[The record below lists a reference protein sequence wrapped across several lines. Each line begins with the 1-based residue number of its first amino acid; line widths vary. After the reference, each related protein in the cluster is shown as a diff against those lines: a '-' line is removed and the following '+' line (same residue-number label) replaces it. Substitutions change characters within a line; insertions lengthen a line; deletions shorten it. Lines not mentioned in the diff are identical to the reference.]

1 MALYRDAQFLLSG
14 NIALKIANDIEKRKR
29 RQHKILY
36 RSRNL
41 RGEFFNLYFD
51 VRNNEEDFYDYLSM
65 SRETFDYICNG
76 IRSDCNHRVTNF
88 KKPISVEERLVL
100 TIRYLTTG
108 TPFRKLG
115 VPFRISKT
123 AIASIVMEVCSAIWN
138 NFNEIHMKFPS
149 IEDFKEI
156 ANSFSNKN
164 KFPHCCGNLDGKHI
178 RVVKPQLSG
187 SMYFNY
193 KNYYSIVLLAV
204 SDSDNTFRII
214 DVGAYG
220 KDSDGGVLS
229 NSKFF
234 QELNSGNI
242 QLPPEERLPNS
253 DIVAPYV
260 FLGDEAFPLKT
271 FIMRPYPRTQA
282 TGNADKSRFN
292 FKLST
297 TRVGIECTFG
307 MAASKFRILL
317 KSIETSVD
325 NSIKIVKAVC
335 LLHNII
341 IHRDKR
347 EPELSVTNNQ
357 LNNNFGR
364 QTDRTGCKRTW
375 LIKSSNVILY
385 VTE

>member
-1 MALYRDAQFLLSG
+1 M
-14 NIALKIANDIEKRKR
+14 
-29 RQHKILY
+29 
-36 RSRNL
+36 
-41 RGEFFNLYFD
+41 
-51 VRNNEEDFYDYLSM
+51 
-65 SRETFDYICNG
+65 
-76 IRSDCNHRVTNF
+76 
-88 KKPISVEERLVL
+88 
-100 TIRYLTTG
+100 
-108 TPFRKLG
+108 
-115 VPFRISKT
+115 PFRISKT

-156 ANSFSNKN
+156 ANSFLNKN

-229 NSKFF
+229 NSIFF

-282 TGNADKSRFN
+282 TGNTDKSRFN

-325 NSIKIVKAVC
+325 NAIKIVKAVC

-347 EPELSVTNNQ
+347 LPELSLTNNQ

-364 QTDRTGCKRTW
+364 LPRSRVNNRATISAINARELFTTYFLNRSD
-375 LIKSSNVILY
+375 S
-385 VTE
+385 

>member
-1 MALYRDAQFLLSG
+1 
-14 NIALKIANDIEKRKR
+14 
-29 RQHKILY
+29 
-36 RSRNL
+36 
-41 RGEFFNLYFD
+41 
-51 VRNNEEDFYDYLSM
+51 
-65 SRETFDYICNG
+65 
-76 IRSDCNHRVTNF
+76 
-88 KKPISVEERLVL
+88 
-100 TIRYLTTG
+100 
-108 TPFRKLG
+108 
-115 VPFRISKT
+115 
-123 AIASIVMEVCSAIWN
+123 
-138 NFNEIHMKFPS
+138 MKFPS
-149 IEDFKEI
+149 TQDFKDI

-193 KNYYSIVLLAV
+193 KQYYSIVLLAV

-229 NSKFF
+229 NSNFF
-234 QELNSGNI
+234 QELDSGNV

-271 FIMRPYPRTQA
+271 FLMRPYPRQQA

-292 FKLST
+292 YKLST

-307 MAASKFRILL
+307 IAASKFRILL

-325 NSIKIVKAVC
+325 NAIKIVKAVC

-341 IHRDKR
+341 IHRDAR
-347 EPELSVTNNQ
+347 EPELSMTTNPF
-357 LNNNFGR
+357 NNNFER
-364 QTDRTGCKRTW
+364 LPRNRVYNRATTTAINARELFTTYFSDM
-375 LIKSSNVILY
+375 NHN
-385 VTE
+385 